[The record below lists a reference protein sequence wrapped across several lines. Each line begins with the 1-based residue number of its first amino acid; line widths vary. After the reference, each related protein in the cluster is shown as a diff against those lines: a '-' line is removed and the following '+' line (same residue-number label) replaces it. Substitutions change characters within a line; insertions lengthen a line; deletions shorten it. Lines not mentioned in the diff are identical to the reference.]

1 MNTQNK
7 IDQDIYENL
16 LFLLVD
22 HISNKCQDDSLH
34 KAEQAVCSASFPETK
49 KDQLSE
55 QLKNFMDQMP
65 GGFFIYHADGNE
77 EIIYANAAIL
87 RMFNCDTMEQFKEL
101 TGNSFRG
108 IVHPDDLETV
118 EQSIVEQIANNKY
131 ALDYVEY
138 RIVTRDGEV
147 RWIEDYGHFTHTDS
161 MGDIF
166 YVFAAD
172 ATEKK
177 KRKRR
182 ERNTVE

>member
-1 MNTQNK
+1 M
-7 IDQDIYENL
+7 
-16 LFLLVD
+16 
-22 HISNKCQDDSLH
+22 
-34 KAEQAVCSASFPETK
+34 
-49 KDQLSE
+49 
-55 QLKNFMDQMP
+55 
-65 GGFFIYHADGNE
+65 
-77 EIIYANAAIL
+77 
-87 RMFNCDTMEQFKEL
+87 
-101 TGNSFRG
+101 
-108 IVHPDDLETV
+108 
-118 EQSIVEQIANNKY
+118 EQIANNKY

-182 ERNTVE
+182 ERETLLNEKQEKELLLQKQVDEYSKELKIIHQEQLRRLEIIEGLSIDYESIFYVDLDENFRRKISYARLRDLIRNILKNGSIPTTGNF